1 MLIREIVNY
10 FKTKNKHYPISD
22 SFIKSGYQQKNSGYI
37 SKAKKIGLEI
47 DYKNAEPNQKWH
59 FIDSYASEKQGSDV
73 YKHLLVCPELLLWM
87 AEACGIDNSIVRKAE
102 NKAREI
108 INIGRKENK
117 EGQSRNQAGIMIRK
131 MITWNMIEEKI
142 FVDSH

>member
-1 MLIREIVNY
+1 MLIKEIVDY
-10 FKTKNKHYPISD
+10 FKTKKEHYPISD
-22 SFIKSGYQQKNSGYI
+22 GFIKSGYQQQGGGYI
-37 SKAKKIGLEI
+37 NKAKKIGLEI
-47 DYKNAEPNQKWH
+47 DYKKAKPNQKWH

-87 AEACGIDNSIVRKAE
+87 AEACGIDNSIIRKAE

-117 EGQSRNQAGIMIRK
+117 EGQSRNKAGIMIRK
-131 MITWNMIEEKI
+131 MITWSMIEEKI
-142 FVDSH
+142 I